1 MKTLTLKLLALVTS
15 AMLLGACSQMATYE
29 NEDLLLEQ
37 EVAAKNGFKLTPYAS
52 NNGINSRV
60 FCGIETIIPV
70 RKLNGQLD
78 LVGSVKVSNDQ
89 LNVYL
94 DFSPEGVI
102 PSYYSYFAGDQTTVA
117 NNGAKN
123 TIIAGNATNSS
134 TIVIP
139 ISGLTD
145 VYPALEGVNIDLA
158 AMFAVGDDNYWADG
172 LKFANVN
179 ANQAKYF
186 VYTIQTDCPDT
197 QICYG
202 DEEGSWTEGF
212 EYNPGKNFSEYSS
225 FSSLITG
232 VKLQAGANQTHV
244 GNAKI
249 VDEYVEDGLTY
260 VAITIDLLSGYV
272 FGDESYDEEGNLDP
286 GSIFVQNFFQSD
298 VDNGTIPGLQNNNN
312 PAPGQFDY
320 KFTDVSGS
328 SYTVSGILKGD
339 YFGIK
344 TSVQAIIDCPE

>member
-1 MKTLTLKLLALVTS
+1 
-15 AMLLGACSQMATYE
+15 MATYE
-29 NEDLLLEQ
+29 NEDLTNSLEKADQ
-37 EVAAKNGFKLTPYAS
+37 AGFKLNPYSS
-52 NNGINSRV
+52 NNGINTRV
-60 FCGIETIIPV
+60 FCGEETIIPV
-70 RKLNGQLD
+70 RKLNGQFD

-89 LNVYL
+89 VNVYL
-94 DFSPEGVI
+94 DFSPNEGI
-102 PSYYSYFAGDQTTVA
+102 TPTYYSYFVGNQTSVA
-117 NNGAKN
+117 NNGEKN
-123 TIIAGNATNSS
+123 TIITANASDS
-134 TIVIP
+134 PTIMIP
-139 ISGLTD
+139 INTLTD
-145 VYPALEGVNIDLA
+145 VYPGVDGINIDLA
-158 AMFAVGDDNYWADG
+158 GMFAVGDDNYWADG
-172 LKFANVN
+172 LKFLKVN

-202 DEEGSWTEGF
+202 DGEGSWTEGF

-225 FSSLITG
+225 YSSLNAG

-249 VDEYVEDGLTY
+249 VDEYVEDGITY

-286 GSIFVQNFFQSD
+286 GSIFVQHFFQSD
-298 VDNGTIPGLQNNNN
+298 VDNGTIPGFENNNN
-312 PAPGQFDY
+312 PAPGQFKY

-344 TSVQAIIDCPE
+344 TSVQAIIDCPTE